1 MSSLMF
7 DTFSAHLY
15 LLLFVLRVWMAG
27 VSIARKRMPN
37 WRPTICNRWKCC
49 WAWWH
54 ALYTW
59 TRPQVIIHPCACVTG
74 NEGVPN
80 HFSYFFFY
88 WCFPLCLSLS
98 LFLPVCFTIEI
109 RDESRIHQSVLRCC
123 LRAGLCGRHSSPVV
137 CRSEESPCCRTCFGH
152 IIACAAN
159 PSRKRQRRPRHPRSK
174 GWIYFVLM
182 LYSTIDCILIRYSS
196 WWNRHQFGSTFVE
209 SQPSDSIQVLHP
221 HRVFVAQVIRVEKGT
236 KKRMKKV
243 TISLFLS
250 FGLLRGTDKLKELS
264 RQPVVVERVEQLLD
278 ADSDPRVRQVK
289 SIFGNSF
296 PRHLFCFGYETAGLV
311 NGQPFSYL

>member
-1 MSSLMF
+1 MSQMF

-15 LLLFVLRVWMAG
+15 LLLFVLRMWMAG

-88 WCFPLCLSLS
+88 WCFPRCLSLS
-98 LFLPVCFTIEI
+98 LSPCVFRNWNTRWEQNSSISFAMLFACWAVRSPFIT
-109 RDESRIHQSVLRCC
+109 CC
-123 LRAGLCGRHSSPVV
+123 LSIGEKPMLSDMFWPYYRMCCEPEPKTSASSKT
-137 CRSEESPCCRTCFGH
+137 SSL
-152 IIACAAN
+152 
-159 PSRKRQRRPRHPRSK
+159 KRVNLFRL
-174 GWIYFVLM
+174 VM
-182 LYSTIDCILIRYSS
+182 LYSTIHCILIHYSP
-196 WWNRHQFGSTFVE
+196 WWNRHEFGSTFVE

-221 HRVFVAQVIRVEKGT
+221 HRVFVAQVIQAEKGT